1 MIIGLTGG
9 IGSGKSVVANI
20 FNTIGINTIDA
31 DSLAKNAL
39 NVDSLGYREFIN
51 TFGEEYIGPDRK
63 INNSKLR
70 QQIFINNDLKTSLEE
85 IIHPI
90 VRNNIAKLISSSN
103 SPYHIVE
110 VPLIYETNSSKNY
123 DRVLVVD
130 CDEDLQIKR
139 ATKRDSSNENEIRNI
154 MQNQATRSQR
164 LSIADD
170 IIDNS
175 QSIECLRNTVTEIH
189 NFYLNLLKESS

>member
-39 NVDSLGYREFIN
+39 NLDSPGYKQFIN
-51 TFGEEYIGPDRK
+51 TFGDDYIGPDKK

-70 QQIFINNDLKTSLEE
+70 QEIFINNDLKTSLEK

-90 VRNNIAKLISSSN
+90 VRNNIAELIGSSN

-123 DRVLVVD
+123 NRVLVVD

-175 QSIECLRNTVTEIH
+175 QTIESLQIAVTKMH

>member
-9 IGSGKSVVANI
+9 IGSGKSAVANI

-39 NVDSLGYREFIN
+39 NIDSPGYKQFIN
-51 TFGEEYIGPDRK
+51 TFGHDYIGPDKK

-70 QQIFINNDLKTSLEE
+70 QEIFINNDLKTSLEK

-170 IIDNS
+170 IIDNT
-175 QSIECLRNTVTEIH
+175 QSIESLRNTVTEIH

>member
-39 NVDSLGYREFIN
+39 NPDSPGYKQFIN
-51 TFGEEYIGPDRK
+51 TFGHDYIGPDKK
-63 INNSKLR
+63 INNIKLR
-70 QQIFINNDLKTSLEE
+70 QEIFINNDLKTSLEK

-90 VRNNIAKLISSSN
+90 VRNNIAELIGSSN

-139 ATKRDSSNENEIRNI
+139 ATKRDSSTENEIRNI

-164 LSIADD
+164 LSSADD

-175 QSIECLRNTVTEIH
+175 QTIESLQIAVTKMH

>member
-9 IGSGKSVVANI
+9 IGSGKSAVANF

-39 NVDSLGYREFIN
+39 NPDSPGYKQFIN
-51 TFGEEYIGPDRK
+51 TFGLEYIGPDKK

-70 QQIFINNDLKTSLEE
+70 QEIFINNNLKTSLEK
-85 IIHPI
+85 IVHPI
-90 VRNNIAKLISSSN
+90 VRNNIAQLISSSN

-130 CDEDLQIKR
+130 CNEDLQIKR
-139 ATKRDSSNENEIRNI
+139 ASKRDSANEDEIRNI

-170 IIDNS
+170 IIDNG
-175 QSIECLRNTVTEIH
+175 QSIESLQNAVTKMH

>member
-39 NVDSLGYREFIN
+39 NIDSPGYKQFIN
-51 TFGEEYIGPDRK
+51 TFGYDYIGSDKK

-70 QQIFINNDLKTSLEE
+70 QEIFINNDLKTSLEK

-90 VRNNIAKLISSSN
+90 VRNNIAELIGSSN

-175 QSIECLRNTVTEIH
+175 ESIESLQIAVTEMH
-189 NFYLNLLKESS
+189 NFYLNLLKE